1 MKAAFLFI
9 KGDKSL
15 VDFEL
20 IQSKDNH
27 LIKEINKLKDKKNR
41 EKYNEFIVEGFRFV
55 KEACESSFSVKIILI
70 DETQENKWQSF
81 DMDSSVKDNTKIFYV
96 KTNILKYLSYTETP
110 QGILAVVASGIKD
123 LSLNK
128 NGFYVLADKIQ
139 DPGNLGTIIRTA
151 NAGNALGVIITQG
164 TVDVYNDKV
173 LRATMGSVFKIPV
186 IEDKDLN
193 FVSQLRRTGYK
204 LYASSLDTD
213 YSIYDVNLTENI
225 IIAVGNEG
233 RGISNE
239 IYSISDKKVKIPM
252 PGNAESLNASS
263 AAAVM
268 IFEAVRQRIKKN

>member
-9 KGDKSL
+9 KGDNSL
-15 VDFEL
+15 VNYEL
-20 IQSKDNH
+20 IQGKDNH

-55 KEACESSFSVKIILI
+55 KEACESSFTVKIILI
-70 DETQENKWQSF
+70 DEEQKTKWHYF
-81 DMDSSVKDNTKIFYV
+81 DMEDSVKANTKIFYV
-96 KTNILKYLSYTETP
+96 KTSIMKYLSYTETP
-110 QGILAVVASGIKD
+110 QGILAVVENTIQDISSDKD
-123 LSLNK
+123 
-128 NGFYVLADKIQ
+128 GFYVLADKIQ

-164 TVDVYNDKV
+164 TVDLYNDKV

-186 IEDKDLN
+186 IEDKNLEL
-193 FVSQLRRTGYK
+193 VSRLRNAGYK

-213 YSIYDVNLTENI
+213 YSIYDVDLTEKI
-225 IIAVGNEG
+225 IIAIGNEG
-233 RGISNE
+233 KGISDE

-263 AAAVM
+263 AAAV
-268 IFEAVRQRIKKN
+268 IVFEAVRQRLKK